1 MEIREIKPI
10 NFLFHREV
18 LKMSELE
25 RMIPISQALYVE
37 AVRLNL
43 RITGPIHWH
52 YFGITTKDA
61 PFTLEV
67 SLPVAEVLQ
76 GYDGAY
82 HFKRTDNFK
91 AVTHR
96 HEGSFDEF
104 EKTYEKVF
112 GFITEKKLVPNG
124 MCREVYIN
132 VDFANPSA
140 NIAEVQIGIQ

>member
-1 MEIREIKPI
+1 MEVREIKPI

-18 LKMSELE
+18 LKLSELE
-25 RMIPISQALYVE
+25 RMILVSQALYVE
-37 AVRLNL
+37 AVRLKL

-52 YFGITTKDA
+52 YFGITTKEA

-67 SLPVAEVLQ
+67 SLPVADVAQE
-76 GYDGAY
+76 YDGAY

-91 AVTHR
+91 AVTDR
-96 HEGSFDEF
+96 HEGSFDAF

-112 GFITEKKLVPNG
+112 GYIAEKKLAPNG

-132 VDFANPSA
+132 VDFANPAA